1 MRAQGGFSLFWA
13 AVLVLLLSAAG
24 LFGIRVGGVY
34 FDHWVVQEV
43 FSDWQSDPEVA
54 DYSARDL
61 RREFD
66 TRMRVNYLAD
76 VIPREGLAFTRNGK
90 QWLIEAT
97 YERRVNLYD
106 NIDLVVS
113 FSDIAALG
121 QP

>member
-1 MRAQGGFSLFWA
+1 MRARGGFSLFWA

-43 FSDWQSDPEVA
+43 FADWQSDPEVA

-66 TRMRVNYLAD
+66 TRMRVNSLAD
-76 VIPREGLAFTRNGK
+76 VIPREGLTFTRNGK

-113 FSDIAALG
+113 FSDSAALG

>member
-1 MRAQGGFSLFWA
+1 MRAQGGFSLFLA

-66 TRMRVNYLAD
+66 TRMRVNSLAD

-113 FSDIAALG
+113 FSDSAALG

>member
-1 MRAQGGFSLFWA
+1 MHAQGGFSLFWA

-54 DYSARDL
+54 GYSARDL

-66 TRMRVNYLAD
+66 TRMRVNSLAD
-76 VIPREGLAFTRNGK
+76 VIPREGLTFTRNGK

-113 FSDIAALG
+113 FSDSAALG

>member
-24 LFGIRVGGVY
+24 LFGIRVVGVY

-66 TRMRVNYLAD
+66 TRMRVNSLAD
-76 VIPREGLAFTRNGK
+76 VIPREGLTFTRNGK

-113 FSDIAALG
+113 FSDSAALG

>member
-66 TRMRVNYLAD
+66 TRMRVNSLAE

-113 FSDIAALG
+113 FSDSAALG

>member
-24 LFGIRVGGVY
+24 LFGIRVGGIY

-66 TRMRVNYLAD
+66 TRMRVNSLAD
-76 VIPREGLAFTRNGK
+76 VIPREGLTFTRNGK

-113 FSDIAALG
+113 FSDSAALG

>member
-66 TRMRVNYLAD
+66 TRMRVNSLAD
-76 VIPREGLAFTRNGK
+76 VIPREGLTFTRNGK

-113 FSDIAALG
+113 FSDSAALG

>member
-43 FSDWQSDPEVA
+43 FSDWQSDREVA

-66 TRMRVNYLAD
+66 TRMRVNSLAD
-76 VIPREGLAFTRNGK
+76 VIPREGLTFTSNGK

-113 FSDIAALG
+113 FSDSAALG

>member
-66 TRMRVNYLAD
+66 TRMRVNSLAD

-113 FSDIAALG
+113 FSDSAALG

>member
-66 TRMRVNYLAD
+66 TRMRVNSLAD
-76 VIPREGLAFTRNGK
+76 VIPREGLTFTRNGK

-97 YERRVNLYD
+97 YERRVNLYH

-113 FSDIAALG
+113 FSDSAALG
-121 QP
+121 QQ